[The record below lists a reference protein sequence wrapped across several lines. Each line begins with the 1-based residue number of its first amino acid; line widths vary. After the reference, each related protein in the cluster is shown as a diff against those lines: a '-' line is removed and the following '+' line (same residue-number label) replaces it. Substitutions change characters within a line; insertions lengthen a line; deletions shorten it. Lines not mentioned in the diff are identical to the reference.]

1 MTAKTID
8 RVAHVQRHRRSEG
21 LSIAQLHPEHLPA
34 HLDPFLAF
42 DHFEMA
48 QPFFPPHPHAGF
60 SAVTY
65 MFPDSANGFV
75 NRDSRGETLDIHP
88 GDLHWTAA
96 GSGIV
101 HEEVPMRRGVVCHGL
116 QIFVNLHSSKK
127 WMAPQVLHLAGADV
141 PKVRTPGVEAR
152 VVFGSHGEV
161 RSPVE
166 APTTAT
172 LLDVVLEP
180 GGRFA
185 HRAPADE
192 PRFVYVIDGEG
203 EAGPEGASTR
213 LRQGDVAGFSAAG
226 DDVLLRAPTQRAHVV
241 VAGGEPLAEPAV
253 FHGPFCMNTR
263 ADIERAIERYQS
275 GKMGRLA
282 PSF

>member
-1 MTAKTID
+1 MLEHARIESNEKKRDGLDFALWKSAKED
-8 RVAHVQRHRRSEG
+8 E
-21 LSIAQLHPEHLPA
+21 
-34 HLDPFLAF
+34 PFW
-42 DHFEMA
+42 DSPWGKGRPGWHIEC
-48 QPFFPPHPHAGF
+48 
-60 SAVTY
+60 SAMSMKY
-65 MFPDSANGFV
+65 L
-75 NRDSRGETLDIHP
+75 GETLDIHP

-192 PRFVYVIDGEG
+192 PRFVYVIDGEV